1 MLVITNTSPIPYIDT
16 FYYYLPALVMGRQNF
31 QLMQSQVAR
40 LNSYVTLCLNV
51 WQHIDLY
58 RYESEWVFCIEY
70 QVVLNGKFL
79 IMTSFSFHFHFAL
92 NIKWFWIF
100 QYSNIQIFEWE
111 VSYND
116 QLLLSPFPF
125 PGFWS
130 NNPTGSNKAAFEL
143 SRLLLNRSSL
153 LLWQSFLRNH
163 SDCSHFLGTFQLQ
176 WQRKTSDG
184 AGLAKSDLVF
194 SISKVWSW
202 LPWPIQTHTQIQM
215 PWNL

>member
-1 MLVITNTSPIPYIDT
+1 MKV
-16 FYYYLPALVMGRQNF
+16 
-31 QLMQSQVAR
+31 
-40 LNSYVTLCLNV
+40 
-51 WQHIDLY
+51 
-58 RYESEWVFCIEY
+58 SEWVFCIEY

-125 PGFWS
+125 PGFCS
-130 NNPTGSNKAAFEL
+130 NNPAGSNKAAFEL

-184 AGLAKSDLVF
+184 GWAGQ
-194 SISKVWSW
+194 VWSRI
-202 LPWPIQTHTQIQM
+202 L
-215 PWNL
+215 NLKSLELASLTNTNTYTNTNALESLNL